1 MVRIRRLSCP
11 RWVAI
16 ALLFL
21 LTGTAVHGAGSVAVP
36 AVAIAAGPA
45 SIGAALLHQTISPGG
60 RSGADDAAT
69 ERDDRQHV
77 DDRPRSAGGDQ
88 AGLAPAL
95 AADWPSGPETGAGC
109 VHRRS
114 SDHVARGTHRCNGSR
129 APPGRPQPDLATT
142 SS

>member
-1 MVRIRRLSCP
+1 MVRLRRLSCP
-11 RWVAI
+11 RWVAV

-21 LTGTAVHGAGSVAVP
+21 LTGTAVHGAASVAVP

-45 SIGAALLHQTISPGG
+45 SIGAALLYQTISPGG

-88 AGLAPAL
+88 GGLAPVL
-95 AADWPSGPETGAGC
+95 AAGWPSGPDTGAGC
-109 VHRRS
+109 VQRGS

-129 APPGRPQPDLATT
+129 APPRQLQPDLTI

>member
-1 MVRIRRLSCP
+1 MARLRHPPCP
-11 RWVAI
+11 RWLAI

-45 SIGAALLHQTISPGG
+45 SIGAALLHSTISPGG
-60 RSGADDAAT
+60 RSGADDAAAQ
-69 ERDDRQHV
+69 RDDRQHA
-77 DDRPRSAGGDQ
+77 DDRPRSAGGDR
-88 AGLAPAL
+88 AGLAPVL
-95 AADWPSGPETGAGC
+95 AASWPVGPGTGTSC

-114 SDHVARGTHRCNGSR
+114 SDHVTRGAARCHGSR
-129 APPGRPQPDLATT
+129 APPRQLQPDLTI